1 MMKKKK
7 KLQIENSKPK
17 NCIIVAAVA
26 CFAMNIPELF
36 YQNLILLGFDVGVAK
51 RKYGVECSQNMFFE
65 KKEKNARCLEVI
77 KSF

>member
-1 MMKKKK
+1 
-7 KLQIENSKPK
+7 
-17 NCIIVAAVA
+17 
-26 CFAMNIPELF
+26 MNIPELF

>member
-1 MMKKKK
+1 LKKK
-7 KLQIENSKPK
+7 KLQIENSNQKL
-17 NCIIVAAVA
+17 IIVAAVA